1 MSLFCTETQ
10 IHKERKCCQGGSPTG
25 EGDHP
30 KPSVRESGRVE
41 REPSL
46 IE

>member
-25 EGDHP
+25 EDDHP
-30 KPSVRESGRVE
+30 
-41 REPSL
+41 
-46 IE
+46 